1 MPFTAWITP
10 FVLSRCVKW
19 TTHRAASLT
28 QFSPLAVKLVQDAEL
43 RCGELLHLCR
53 VNPPGLCFSGFS
65 EWQFV
70 FSLQQLM
77 SRFLPITGASFSLH
91 TAWPHNF
98 LVITGFSWAGE
109 QSYRGIAM
117 VRKNR
122 VWKML
127 VLLLCTRNVALP
139 GMPFALAV
147 PPLVRSK
154 RGVAMWLCGTW
165 AAQDDG
171 QKGKGR
177 KGIKKGLKE
186 RSYFAFWI
194 SPDQL
199 FEKCRHQ
206 RTILIQ
212 SKWIHLWSYNYFFI
226 CLSWSAG
233 VHHGYLQLRVVGTF
247 DTMQPLSL
255 LLTPR
260 FHALNSE
267 WSDLWWERRL

>member
-1 MPFTAWITP
+1 MNTEIWRRPSYLAAVCGDAQMPFTAWITP

-53 VNPPGLCFSGFS
+53 VNLPGLCFSGFS

-127 VLLLCTRNVALP
+127 LLLLCTRNVALP

-199 FEKCRHQ
+199 FEKCCPAGIREQ
-206 RTILIQ
+206 SSSKANESTYDPTITSL
-212 SKWIHLWSYNYFFI
+212 FV
-226 CLSWSAG
+226 CPG
-233 VHHGYLQLRVVGTF
+233 QLVSITVTC
-247 DTMQPLSL
+247 S
-255 LLTPR
+255 
-260 FHALNSE
+260 
-267 WSDLWWERRL
+267 